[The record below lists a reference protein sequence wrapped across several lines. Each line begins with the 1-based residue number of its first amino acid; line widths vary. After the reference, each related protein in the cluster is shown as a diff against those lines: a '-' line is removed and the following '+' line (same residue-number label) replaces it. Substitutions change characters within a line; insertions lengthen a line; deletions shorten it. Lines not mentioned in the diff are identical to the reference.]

1 MNLAFLCAQLLEDPK
16 KIYTSE
22 STSNA
27 RCLIGLPPIGNKA
40 VTRIQLTVY
49 GKQVDQLANLK
60 AGHQIYLHGSKLRY
74 DIDTKEFRLEGGNF
88 GTVSHEYFPVFNTVI
103 LSGRC
108 IKNINRDDERDY
120 KVTPSGLMICN
131 QSLSVNT
138 GRNQSDIF
146 NFYAINSTE
155 DRNKLAEL
163 LKNFTRKG
171 VGLTV
176 QGRLLT
182 DEWKDKMTGQ
192 GRSQTKIQLIQMT
205 LGPKTQT
212 NPDAIEPKTNLA
224 SGTAPE
230 TLWGNQQD
238 DSGPAIGGLPG
249 LDQVGSPWGEAT
261 EQPTAAA
268 ANVPSS
274 APEGEDPPFST
285 KMIQSPKLSR

>member
-108 IKNINRDDERDY
+108 IKNINRDDDRDY

-274 APEGEDPPFST
+274 APEGEDPPF
-285 KMIQSPKLSR
+285 

>member
-1 MNLAFLCAQLLEDPK
+1 M
-16 KIYTSE
+16 
-22 STSNA
+22 
-27 RCLIGLPPIGNKA
+27 LPPIGNKA
-40 VTRIQLTVY
+40 PTRIQLTVY

-60 AGHQIYLHGSKLRY
+60 AGSQIYLHGSKLRY
-74 DIDTKEFRLEGGNF
+74 DIETKQFSLQGGNF

-108 IKNINRDDERDY
+108 IKNINTDDERDF
-120 KVTPSGLMICN
+120 KVTASGLMICN

-146 NFYAINSTE
+146 NFYAINSTD

-182 DEWKDKMTGQ
+182 DEWKDKTTGQ

-205 LGPKTQT
+205 LGPKTQSDP
-212 NPDAIEPKTNLA
+212 NAIEPKNNMA
-224 SGTAPE
+224 SETAPAS
-230 TLWGNQQD
+230 LWGNQQG

-249 LDQVGSPWGEAT
+249 LEPVGSPWDTSNVSAT
-261 EQPTAAA
+261 AT

-274 APEGEDPPFST
+274 APEGEDPPF
-285 KMIQSPKLSR
+285 

>member
-108 IKNINRDDERDY
+108 IKNINKNDDRDY

-192 GRSQTKIQLIQMT
+192 GGSQTKIQLIQMT
-205 LGPKTQT
+205 LGPKTQAA
-212 NPDAIEPKTNLA
+212 PDAIEPKTNLA

-274 APEGEDPPFST
+274 APEGEDPPF
-285 KMIQSPKLSR
+285 

>member
-27 RCLIGLPPIGNKA
+27 RCLIGLPPIGSKA

-108 IKNINRDDERDY
+108 IKNINKDDERDY

-205 LGPKTQT
+205 LGPKTQAA
-212 NPDAIEPKTNLA
+212 PDAIEPKTNLA

-274 APEGEDPPFST
+274 APEGEDPPF
-285 KMIQSPKLSR
+285 

>member
-261 EQPTAAA
+261 EQATAAA

-274 APEGEDPPFST
+274 APEGEDPPF
-285 KMIQSPKLSR
+285 

>member
-205 LGPKTQT
+205 LGPKTQAA
-212 NPDAIEPKTNLA
+212 PDAIEPKTNLA

-249 LDQVGSPWGEAT
+249 LDQVGSPWGETT

-274 APEGEDPPFST
+274 APEGEDPPF
-285 KMIQSPKLSR
+285 

>member
-230 TLWGNQQD
+230 SLWGNQQD

-274 APEGEDPPFST
+274 APEGEDPPF
-285 KMIQSPKLSR
+285 

>member
-212 NPDAIEPKTNLA
+212 NPNAIEPKTNLA

-249 LDQVGSPWGEAT
+249 LDQVGSPWGETT

-274 APEGEDPPFST
+274 APEGEDPPF
-285 KMIQSPKLSR
+285 

>member
-205 LGPKTQT
+205 LGPKTQAA
-212 NPDAIEPKTNLA
+212 PDAIEPKTNLA

-274 APEGEDPPFST
+274 APDGEDPPF
-285 KMIQSPKLSR
+285 

>member
-22 STSNA
+22 STSSA

-238 DSGPAIGGLPG
+238 DSGPAMGGLPG

-274 APEGEDPPFST
+274 APEGEDPPF
-285 KMIQSPKLSR
+285 

>member
-1 MNLAFLCAQLLEDPK
+1 MKQTAFHIATNFMNLAFLCAQLADDPK
-16 KIYTSE
+16 RVYTSE
-22 STSNA
+22 SSSNA
-27 RCLIGLPPIGNKA
+27 TCTVMLPPIGNKA
-40 VTRIQLTVY
+40 PTKIQLTVY

-74 DIDTKEFRLEGGNF
+74 DIDTREFRLEGGNF

-108 IKNINRDDERDY
+108 IKNINRNDDRDY

-163 LKNFTRKG
+163 LLNFTRKG

-182 DEWKDKMTGQ
+182 DKWKDKNTGED
-192 GRSQTKIQLIQMT
+192 RSQTKIQLIQMT
-205 LGPKTQT
+205 LGPKTQSA
-212 NPDAIEPKTNLA
+212 PDEIEPKNNLA
-224 SGTAPE
+224 SNTTPE

-261 EQPTAAA
+261 GQPTAAT

-274 APEGEDPPFST
+274 TPDEEGAPF
-285 KMIQSPKLSR
+285 

>member
-108 IKNINRDDERDY
+108 IKNINKDDERDY

-212 NPDAIEPKTNLA
+212 TPDAIEPKTNLA

-274 APEGEDPPFST
+274 APEGEDPPF
-285 KMIQSPKLSR
+285 

>member
-238 DSGPAIGGLPG
+238 DSGPAMGGLPG
-249 LDQVGSPWGEAT
+249 LDQVGSPWGDAT
-261 EQPTAAA
+261 AHPRAAA

-274 APEGEDPPFST
+274 APEGEDPPF
-285 KMIQSPKLSR
+285 

>member
-205 LGPKTQT
+205 LGPKTQAA
-212 NPDAIEPKTNLA
+212 PDAIEPKTNLA
-224 SGTAPE
+224 SGTSPE

-249 LDQVGSPWGEAT
+249 LDQVGSPWGETT

-274 APEGEDPPFST
+274 APEGEDPPF
-285 KMIQSPKLSR
+285 

>member
-49 GKQVDQLANLK
+49 GKQVDQLANLR

-74 DIDTKEFRLEGGNF
+74 DIETKEFRLEGGNF
-88 GTVSHEYFPVFNTVI
+88 GTVRHEYFPVFNTVI

-108 IKNINRDDERDY
+108 IKNINRDDDRDY

-131 QSLSVNT
+131 QSLSVST

-205 LGPKTQT
+205 LGPKTQPS
-212 NPDAIEPKTNLA
+212 PDAIEPKTNLA

-230 TLWGNQQD
+230 SLWGNQQD

-274 APEGEDPPFST
+274 APDGEDPPF
-285 KMIQSPKLSR
+285 

>member
-74 DIDTKEFRLEGGNF
+74 DIDTNEFRLEGGNF

-238 DSGPAIGGLPG
+238 DSGPAMGGLPG

-274 APEGEDPPFST
+274 APEGEDPPF
-285 KMIQSPKLSR
+285 

>member
-238 DSGPAIGGLPG
+238 DSGPAMGGLPG

-274 APEGEDPPFST
+274 APEGEDPPF
-285 KMIQSPKLSR
+285 

>member
-182 DEWKDKMTGQ
+182 DEWKDKTTGQ

-205 LGPKTQT
+205 LGPKTQPS
-212 NPDAIEPKTNLA
+212 PDAIEPKTNLA

-230 TLWGNQQD
+230 SLWGNQQD

-274 APEGEDPPFST
+274 APEGEDPPF
-285 KMIQSPKLSR
+285 

>member
-108 IKNINRDDERDY
+108 IKNINKDDERDY

-205 LGPKTQT
+205 LGPKTQAA
-212 NPDAIEPKTNLA
+212 PDAIEPKTNLA

-249 LDQVGSPWGEAT
+249 LDQVGSPWGETT

-274 APEGEDPPFST
+274 APEGEDPPF
-285 KMIQSPKLSR
+285 

>member
-108 IKNINRDDERDY
+108 IKNINKDDERDY

-205 LGPKTQT
+205 LGPKTQAA
-212 NPDAIEPKTNLA
+212 PDTIEPKTNLA

-274 APEGEDPPFST
+274 APEGEDPPF
-285 KMIQSPKLSR
+285 

>member
-22 STSNA
+22 STSNT

-74 DIDTKEFRLEGGNF
+74 DIETKEFRLEGGNF

-108 IKNINRDDERDY
+108 IKNINKNDERDY

-163 LKNFTRKG
+163 LSNFTRKG

-205 LGPKTQT
+205 LGPKTQPSA
-212 NPDAIEPKTNLA
+212 NSIEPKTNLA
-224 SGTAPE
+224 SNTAPE
-230 TLWGNQQD
+230 SLWGNQQD

-249 LDQVGSPWGEAT
+249 LDQVGSPWGDT
-261 EQPTAAA
+261 PSQPTAAA

-274 APEGEDPPFST
+274 APDGEDPPF
-285 KMIQSPKLSR
+285 

>member
-49 GKQVDQLANLK
+49 GKQVDQLANLR

-74 DIDTKEFRLEGGNF
+74 DIETKEFRLEGGNF

-205 LGPKTQT
+205 LGPKTQAA
-212 NPDAIEPKTNLA
+212 PDAIEPKTNLA

-274 APEGEDPPFST
+274 APEGEDPPF
-285 KMIQSPKLSR
+285 

>member
-238 DSGPAIGGLPG
+238 DSGPAMVGPPG

-274 APEGEDPPFST
+274 APEGEDPPF
-285 KMIQSPKLSR
+285 

>member
-205 LGPKTQT
+205 LGPKTQSA
-212 NPDAIEPKTNLA
+212 PDAIEPKTNLA

-274 APEGEDPPFST
+274 APEGEDPPF
-285 KMIQSPKLSR
+285 

>member
-182 DEWKDKMTGQ
+182 DEWKDKTTGQ

-205 LGPKTQT
+205 LGPKAQP

-224 SGTAPE
+224 SGAAPE

-274 APEGEDPPFST
+274 APEGEDPPF
-285 KMIQSPKLSR
+285 

>member
-27 RCLIGLPPIGNKA
+27 RCLIGFPPIGNKA

-74 DIDTKEFRLEGGNF
+74 DIETKEFRLEGGNF

-131 QSLSVNT
+131 QSLSVST

-238 DSGPAIGGLPG
+238 DSGPAMGGLPG

-274 APEGEDPPFST
+274 APEGEDPPF
-285 KMIQSPKLSR
+285 

>member
-131 QSLSVNT
+131 QSLSVST

-238 DSGPAIGGLPG
+238 DSGPAMGGLPG

-274 APEGEDPPFST
+274 APDGEDPPF
-285 KMIQSPKLSR
+285 

>member
-108 IKNINRDDERDY
+108 IKNINKDDERDY

-212 NPDAIEPKTNLA
+212 NPDTIEPKTNLA

-249 LDQVGSPWGEAT
+249 LDQVGSPWGETTA
-261 EQPTAAA
+261 QPTAAA

-274 APEGEDPPFST
+274 APEGEDPPF
-285 KMIQSPKLSR
+285 

>member
-238 DSGPAIGGLPG
+238 DSGPAMGGLPG
-249 LDQVGSPWGEAT
+249 LDQGGSPWGEAT

-274 APEGEDPPFST
+274 APEGEDPPF
-285 KMIQSPKLSR
+285 

>member
-108 IKNINRDDERDY
+108 IKNINKDDERDY

-182 DEWKDKMTGQ
+182 DEWKDKTTGQ

-205 LGPKTQT
+205 LGPKTQPS
-212 NPDAIEPKTNLA
+212 PDTIEPKTNLA

-230 TLWGNQQD
+230 SLWGNQQD

-249 LDQVGSPWGEAT
+249 LDQVSSPWGEAT

-274 APEGEDPPFST
+274 APEGEDPPF
-285 KMIQSPKLSR
+285 

>member
-205 LGPKTQT
+205 LGPKTQS

-238 DSGPAIGGLPG
+238 NSGPAIGGLPG

-274 APEGEDPPFST
+274 APEGEDPPF
-285 KMIQSPKLSR
+285 

>member
-108 IKNINRDDERDY
+108 IKNINKDDERDY

-205 LGPKTQT
+205 LGPKTQAA
-212 NPDAIEPKTNLA
+212 PDAIEPKTNLA

-274 APEGEDPPFST
+274 APEGEDPPF
-285 KMIQSPKLSR
+285 

>member
-108 IKNINRDDERDY
+108 IKNINKDDERDY

-163 LKNFTRKG
+163 LSNNRCEIFC
-171 VGLTV
+171 
-176 QGRLLT
+176 
-182 DEWKDKMTGQ
+182 D
-192 GRSQTKIQLIQMT
+192 
-205 LGPKTQT
+205 
-212 NPDAIEPKTNLA
+212 
-224 SGTAPE
+224 
-230 TLWGNQQD
+230 
-238 DSGPAIGGLPG
+238 
-249 LDQVGSPWGEAT
+249 
-261 EQPTAAA
+261 
-268 ANVPSS
+268 
-274 APEGEDPPFST
+274 
-285 KMIQSPKLSR
+285 

>member
-108 IKNINRDDERDY
+108 IKNINKDDERDY

-182 DEWKDKMTGQ
+182 DEWKDKTTGQ

-205 LGPKTQT
+205 LGPKAQPS
-212 NPDAIEPKTNLA
+212 PDAIEPKTNLA
-224 SGTAPE
+224 SGAAPE

-268 ANVPSS
+268 ANIPSS
-274 APEGEDPPFST
+274 APEGEDPPF
-285 KMIQSPKLSR
+285 

>member
-249 LDQVGSPWGEAT
+249 LDQVGSPWGDT
-261 EQPTAAA
+261 PSQPTAAA

-274 APEGEDPPFST
+274 APDGEDAPF
-285 KMIQSPKLSR
+285 

>member
-108 IKNINRDDERDY
+108 IKNINKDDERDY

-205 LGPKTQT
+205 LGPKTQAAP
-212 NPDAIEPKTNLA
+212 NAIEPKTNLA

-274 APEGEDPPFST
+274 APEGEDPPF
-285 KMIQSPKLSR
+285 

>member
-74 DIDTKEFRLEGGNF
+74 DIETKEFRLEGGNF

-131 QSLSVNT
+131 QSLSVST

-249 LDQVGSPWGEAT
+249 LDQVGSPWGETT

-274 APEGEDPPFST
+274 APEGEDPPF
-285 KMIQSPKLSR
+285 

>member
-1 MNLAFLCAQLLEDPK
+1 MNLAFLCAQLADDPK
-16 KIYTSE
+16 RVYTSE
-22 STSNA
+22 SSSNA
-27 RCLIGLPPIGNKA
+27 TCTVMLPPIGNKA
-40 VTRIQLTVY
+40 PTKIQLTVY

-74 DIDTKEFRLEGGNF
+74 DIETREFRLEGGNF

-108 IKNINRDDERDY
+108 IKNINRNDDRDY

-205 LGPKTQT
+205 LGPKTQAA
-212 NPDAIEPKTNLA
+212 PDAIEPKTNLA

-274 APEGEDPPFST
+274 APEGEDPPF
-285 KMIQSPKLSR
+285 

>member
-205 LGPKTQT
+205 LGPKTQS

-249 LDQVGSPWGEAT
+249 LDQVGSPWGETT

-274 APEGEDPPFST
+274 APEGEDPPF
-285 KMIQSPKLSR
+285 